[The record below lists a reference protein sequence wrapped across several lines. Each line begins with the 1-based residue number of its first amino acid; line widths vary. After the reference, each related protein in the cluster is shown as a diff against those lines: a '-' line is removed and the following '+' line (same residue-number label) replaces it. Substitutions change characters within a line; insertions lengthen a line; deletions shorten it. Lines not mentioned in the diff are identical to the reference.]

1 MKKNLL
7 STALIALTALF
18 SMPQSVWA
26 DIMPAGQFSQIFY
39 VEFDK
44 TKTGNNCT
52 KDLSGGTFTS
62 IVDDVAQTAGDIA
75 NPDGNGWRFAKD
87 KVISLVITLS
97 DNTFKAGDIISI
109 DASMSAAQDGTKLDR
124 GLVLCNNDGNEI
136 SDLTFSSSYSSGTI
150 ENLKYIVTA
159 NSAIVGEN
167 ILYIKRRT
175 HTSGSGAQNKF
186 VNKISITAPVE
197 LEAQSSKTWDLT
209 SVLSGNTA
217 TATIANSFVYDNLFF
232 AENTEIYKYSS
243 SPLGFD
249 IRYQTTHSVSNNL
262 DLSKMTTGLVFKLAS
277 SARTVIVSYTGTE
290 PKIYKK
296 VGDTIDEITPTL
308 NTSSTPRTASFDVVS
323 DDDVLVSLVPKGS
336 GSNCELKA
344 INISPVNISGATVTL
359 SNTSFTYNGNEQA
372 PTVSSVTLGGNTL
385 TLNTDYEVN
394 TIEAKTNVGTDYTV
408 TVTGKGSYEGTASAT
423 WSITKATNAL
433 SGTLSIEGW
442 TYGSTANTPTGVTA
456 TFGTVGYKYSS
467 AADGTYGTYDA
478 IVNGVEGTW
487 YVKAYVDGTDNYTA
501 VESDAVSF
509 TISAAVSNPTLTITQ
524 PETGGTIAAD
534 LSGEVASGTSVKLT
548 ATPNSGYQLKSWKN
562 DDDALG
568 SLPQSLVQTISM
580 PSSNL
585 TVTAE
590 FEAVAT
596 TAPSITTATTW
607 TFDDFAA
614 GTALSYNERIYLYNG
629 LYISGHND
637 SNLSNMATVKAATSA
652 VSTTVPDISS
662 VNNYLYLAG
671 SLNSGTMPSANSKAS
686 NFYRDCAAFYAG
698 CAGTVYVYISG
709 TKNSSRHFV
718 VNVNGTSN
726 TTAMSGENTNPVLI
740 SQSVPANSNVYIGTD
755 NGACNIYAIK
765 FVPTHKVTTA
775 TDPTDKATVTIQKG
789 ETTVTSDTEVEEGT
803 SLTVTVS
810 EIASGYE
817 VSKVEMNST
826 DITSTLSEGKY
837 SFTMPETTEDVTV
850 TVTLTSTSTPSTTA
864 WTFPTSGQV
873 EVVTAHT
880 QNESET
886 GLYYRAGAASG
897 RHIAFSSGLASTW
910 TFGDDHSITTT
921 TSTGKAT
928 LLSNSGLNPACE
940 NASANS
946 GSAASDTD
954 NRTLAY
960 TSSAPGTFYVA
971 FTGESSTESDR
982 YYKLYFKPLGAS
994 SYTVVSSEN
1003 VNTTAEADGSKGA
1016 FYYSAP
1022 TAGTFVFGGGS
1033 KSYVYAVEF
1042 VEATTAKTLTATVSP
1057 ENSGTIS
1064 KKIDEDDIAS
1074 SVTSFAQNTTVT
1086 LTATPET
1093 GYEFVK
1099 WTAGSAEGDALT
1111 TGGDY
1116 TVNGAEIQVKMSA
1129 DKTVMAVFQEAT
1141 ATQYQLTITQPING
1155 KIKVGD
1161 TEAST
1166 ADYDENTEITLTAVA
1181 DDADAYEF
1189 ESWTVDGTAV
1199 TAANDNNIIAISGNS
1214 ITVKMTKAFTLSAT
1228 FKAKSTTPTTPWT
1241 INYAQTAVSKVTY
1254 GSGTTAERTTTTSY
1268 AIGETATYPFHVGD
1282 YLADHEL
1289 MISRSDGI
1297 LRYADVKNIGLFNNN
1312 KNVYGIQNLKAG
1324 DVIEIAYNGGG
1335 DSNGMKTVPELADLV
1350 NVTESSETGTYT
1362 FKFNYNNVD
1371 RTLDYTV
1378 KRLTVTADGA
1388 AGFAL
1393 TAGYIAKISVGTTY
1407 TVNASVSPEAT
1418 GTVSVTSPAYML
1430 LGDGFASGTDVT
1442 LKAEPASGY
1451 EFKEWKNGDTQV
1463 STEASYTITNLSE
1476 NTSLTAVFEQSTV
1489 NYTMKVVAGEN
1500 GSVKVEKGDDN
1511 VTAAV
1516 TAEDGAEYLTGT
1528 SLKLTATPVN
1538 GYEFVN
1544 WTNGTTEVSTDN
1556 PYTVSLTESMTLTAN
1571 FQESTIPAEETV
1583 SEETTWT
1590 FNGYTTTDVVST
1602 CAEAA
1607 QKPQTDKLYN
1617 RSATS
1622 GRGFTFVE
1630 LATAENISFTGG
1642 DQTEIPISKVATS
1655 SGNFNN
1661 TSMNAYTAGSAG
1673 NNTTPFF
1680 AFNTTVAGTCYA
1692 YVKSYEYT
1700 KSDNTKD
1707 KGNIR
1712 IYFGKGDGTDIAGGT
1727 GYATTN
1733 STDGAEI
1740 KLTATSAG
1748 TFFIGGVTNNA
1759 QRDIYA
1765 IRFVPTPVVEKYAVN
1780 VPTEVANG
1788 SISANVSEAA
1798 EGETVTLTV
1807 SPDKGYMVD
1816 AISVKNGETV
1826 IAVTTGETS
1835 NTYTFVMPAAAPTIT
1850 VSFKAI
1856 PTIYGTYDFRSFAN
1870 SNLTVGTTASIGK
1883 TDANVMTGSFTGITN
1898 TMTLNDALGISY
1910 SDTDHEIKLVRGED
1924 DATTGIAI
1932 PRGSANQVA
1941 FYLYGLKSGEWFK
1954 METGD
1959 IPLYINKVNNDA
1971 TIYFYDI
1978 DDTSKTNVARYSEIV
1993 SGHTYVA
2000 SADIASMELYYN
2012 TSNSGNIYLYS
2023 VQISKDDAVPAPTI
2037 GSYDFATGKV
2047 GITVN
2052 NSLKGQ
2058 TPTVYYTTNGDEPTT
2073 SSTVYDD
2080 TEKIALSEATTIKAI
2095 AVYGEIKSTVAEKLV
2110 ILESVDAPTIG
2121 DYDTSVKTVAI
2132 TTGNSTN
2139 TDATLTTYYTLDGS
2153 TPSASSTKYT
2163 EAIAID
2169 QTRIVKAVTISS
2181 TGVASDVTTKKITV
2195 SGATPAT
2202 TWDFTTMSALQYGDD
2217 ATTVYYNGGSGSNFN
2232 YIVGSDIHAKMS
2244 SQAGDGA
2251 LSISADKY
2259 LTGTK
2264 PFAIHDLAVGD
2275 KVYITYT
2282 GGQLKLF
2289 RGTKGNSLKIGE
2301 TTISVSGDY
2310 NFDSGAEIAVTAVDA
2325 DDNYIA
2331 LRQATATAKITKIE
2345 INPVYQVTK
2354 GTVGS
2359 NISSLTMT
2367 SPSGKTFGD
2376 SFARGTEVTL
2386 KATTTATGGNFLWT
2400 DGDGNTLTPSASE
2413 ASVLTLT
2420 LTDNITVNVS
2430 YSNAT
2435 IWDFSELTAGDITTV
2450 TASNGMY
2457 YRAGARTT
2465 DGKQGRAIVVGEN
2478 TSQLTWNFPDGT
2490 VYSRQNSSA
2499 NTAPYVTLPG
2509 NTTLAPASSAAPS
2522 DKEGQTLTSDDDSNN
2537 RSLAFTTTSA
2547 GTVYVAYRVASGRY
2561 ANLYFKPTSG
2571 DSYSIVSTDG
2581 ADDNNNRQGMLF
2593 YTAPSG
2599 GTFFIGGTGDMNVYM
2614 VKFEPASTDIYT
2626 LTETANP
2633 TAGGSVKKEIIY
2645 GDESSP
2651 SYYEAVANTFLA
2663 GTKLRLTPAP
2673 NVGYG
2678 FAYWGDDTSDQA
2690 ASKTVEMTTNQSVKV
2705 NFGEVKRTVT
2715 VASAENGSVSLRVGD
2730 SAVELTDGSAQVGDG
2745 AEVTVMT
2752 TPTLFY
2758 GVSEIS
2764 VTKTGDAE
2772 TTIEVTNGKFTL
2784 PEYDVTVTVT
2794 FAEENKCYSEKTW
2807 TFETTDLSETITT
2820 VKYFKDGLY
2829 LRGSSG
2835 SKAITQVDA
2844 SVTSVTLNG
2853 EAITVS
2859 KALQTAATFDAP
2871 DAANNSATAVSPL
2884 KATSGTAML
2893 ALNTAVKG
2901 TLYVAMS
2908 PVSDES
2914 GEARVY
2920 FYDGTNAPTAVKA
2933 KTAFSSSSAVY
2944 TVSYETTVPGIFFV
2958 GGTKAVNIYA
2968 AKFVPA
2974 DTSGDIKITKMSE
2987 SGNIYQLS
2995 NGLLTVTIG
3004 SEGYVDKIVM
3014 ADGTEIM
3021 KEGSDDNSWG
3031 YFSYNTSSSDSRRL
3045 FKDGE
3050 NYPTVN
3056 IVTQTSD
3063 MVEIV
3068 YTNDNNSLAQTW
3080 SVGYIMRKGVSG
3092 LYTYAKV
3099 KNGSTESDLP
3109 EARFVWR
3116 PDRDNFNYGYVSD
3129 DRQGTD
3135 AIPSYDKF
3143 SVATELQDAT
3153 YRFSDN
3159 TIYTKYDWANFMKD
3173 DQVHG
3178 VMSNTNGLWVIQ
3190 PSTEWVNGG
3199 VQKQDLMVHA
3209 DDGGPVVLQM
3219 MQSQHFGA
3227 ASHTLAANEEKFFG
3241 PSLLYLNSGSSKDA
3255 MISDAKTM
3263 AESEVGAWPYSWF
3276 ENDDYPQ
3283 ASDRSKVT
3291 GTITLSNTDF
3301 TTTKIR
3307 VILADNSVDDPL
3319 VQVGG
3324 YQYAT
3329 DVESTTGSYA
3339 FSINNVREGTYAL
3352 FAYALN
3358 GDATGVLKTSRTYT
3372 MPTNKGMGTIVW
3384 EPKKYGE
3391 KLWQIGEAD
3400 HSTAGFKLSDHARQ
3414 YGLWEQAPASLTY
3427 TVGTSTESDWYY
3439 VQPKGSTWTVNFDCD
3454 ETFTEPLHLTIAVA
3468 GASRKPTLV
3477 IKMNDHQ
3484 VYNAQYTSDD
3494 PSVYRSATLAG
3505 KYGLLEV
3512 EIPANNM
3519 VTGTNSL
3526 TIAANSSS
3534 SEVVGLMYDCIKLE
3548 RPNPKYVVDDVKNW
3562 VFGELTTGTVYK
3574 AITPVNE
3581 EYYLRAGGVVTGTST
3596 ATRTFTVTDATDT
3609 PTFTFADG
3617 SSVSTNTGKYLKANG
3632 AYKAGD
3638 NPIGATSSAGGN
3650 ESYSYPMF
3658 AFNIS
3663 ESGTVYAKV
3672 KGTKNDKFR
3681 IYFAN
3686 GNSITNKEFTAT
3698 GDIDEIT
3705 CTASEAGS
3713 VFITD
3718 VTSAFEIHAV
3728 RFVPDSKAVKYELT
3742 LGSPENGTITAS
3754 VGSTSYAGGTTNEV
3768 IPVTEVTLTAVP
3780 GTGYQLKGWTDGD
3793 GNAVGTLPQSIVNT
3807 YTMPTASATVTAE
3820 FEALPKLEGL
3830 TEKTTWLFDGFK
3842 AGTILSDSEAYGF
3855 NNGTGTLYVSGH
3867 SNGSASAM
3875 ATVKAGDEVSGNL
3888 GSIEVKAT
3896 NYLALAGE
3904 VHSDTYVKSDRA
3916 ANTFTKDAIAF
3927 RASRPGTVYAL
3938 MQGTYSDSET
3948 RTFNIYVNGTVN
3960 KTEMP
3965 SDNAA
3970 TVVSQEI
3977 ADTAATVFIAGSRG
3991 DYKVYAVR
3999 FVPQED
4005 KKVEVVVTKEDDNN
4019 ATVTSVDIGSDA
4031 AEVVIPATAEDGTPV
4046 TKIADDVFT
4055 EDNTANV
4062 SSIDLSETQVTLDGN
4077 RSTNDV
4083 LKVIPENT
4091 LIYVPETS
4099 TVTGTNV
4106 VKKTGEGDGAT
4117 YNCENYEVV
4126 DGAETTIPHSFTAG
4140 TAKLER
4146 NFTAGKKCTVC
4157 LPYDF
4162 EAEGGT
4168 FYKFTGI
4175 SNGKVQMTQQT
4186 GLLPKN
4192 TPYIFVP
4199 ESDATE
4205 TAVAE
4210 NVEVKINGIP
4220 ETVNDESNFKFT
4232 GTYEHLNWE
4241 APSGIYGF
4249 AAEEN
4254 GLATVGQFV
4263 RVGNGAGIEAYRA
4276 YLTYT
4281 GEGAISGTNAA
4292 PRRRASGLPAILEI
4306 EWIAAS
4312 GTTVIRE
4319 MRQSDEHDAPVYNM
4333 SGQRVDGSYKGM
4345 VIINGKKVIR
4355 K

>member
-18 SMPQSVWA
+18 AMPLGVWA
-26 DIMPAGQFSQIFY
+26 D
-39 VEFDK
+39 
-44 TKTGNNCT
+44 
-52 KDLSGGTFTS
+52 
-62 IVDDVAQTAGDIA
+62 
-75 NPDGNGWRFAKD
+75 
-87 KVISLVITLS
+87 
-97 DNTFKAGDIISI
+97 
-109 DASMSAAQDGTKLDR
+109 
-124 GLVLCNNDGNEI
+124 
-136 SDLTFSSSYSSGTI
+136 
-150 ENLKYIVTA
+150 
-159 NSAIVGEN
+159 
-167 ILYIKRRT
+167 
-175 HTSGSGAQNKF
+175 
-186 VNKISITAPVE
+186 
-197 LEAQSSKTWDLT
+197 
-209 SVLSGNTA
+209 
-217 TATIANSFVYDNLFF
+217 
-232 AENTEIYKYSS
+232 
-243 SPLGFD
+243 
-249 IRYQTTHSVSNNL
+249 
-262 DLSKMTTGLVFKLAS
+262 
-277 SARTVIVSYTGTE
+277 
-290 PKIYKK
+290 
-296 VGDTIDEITPTL
+296 
-308 NTSSTPRTASFDVVS
+308 DVV
-323 DDDVLVSLVPKGS
+323 VS
-336 GSNCELKA
+336 
-344 INISPVNISGATVTL
+344 
-359 SNTSFTYNGNEQA
+359 
-372 PTVSSVTLGGNTL
+372 
-385 TLNTDYEVN
+385 
-394 TIEAKTNVGTDYTV
+394 
-408 TVTGKGSYEGTASAT
+408 
-423 WSITKATNAL
+423 
-433 SGTLSIEGW
+433 
-442 TYGSTANTPTGVTA
+442 
-456 TFGTVGYKYSS
+456 
-467 AADGTYGTYDA
+467 
-478 IVNGVEGTW
+478 
-487 YVKAYVDGTDNYTA
+487 
-501 VESDAVSF
+501 
-509 TISAAVSNPTLTITQ
+509 
-524 PETGGTIAAD
+524 
-534 LSGEVASGTSVKLT
+534 
-548 ATPNSGYQLKSWKN
+548 
-562 DDDALG
+562 
-568 SLPQSLVQTISM
+568 
-580 PSSNL
+580 
-585 TVTAE
+585 
-590 FEAVAT
+590 
-596 TAPSITTATTW
+596 TATTW
-607 TFDDFAA
+607 TFPQ
-614 GTALSYNERIYLYNG
+614 L
-629 LYISGHND
+629 
-637 SNLSNMATVKAATSA
+637 
-652 VSTTVPDISS
+652 
-662 VNNYLYLAG
+662 
-671 SLNSGTMPSANSKAS
+671 
-686 NFYRDCAAFYAG
+686 
-698 CAGTVYVYISG
+698 
-709 TKNSSRHFV
+709 
-718 VNVNGTSN
+718 GTSN
-726 TTAMSGENTNPVLI
+726 ITA
-740 SQSVPANSNVYIGTD
+740 
-755 NGACNIYAIK
+755 
-765 FVPTHKVTTA
+765 
-775 TDPTDKATVTIQKG
+775 
-789 ETTVTSDTEVEEGT
+789 
-803 SLTVTVS
+803 
-810 EIASGYE
+810 
-817 VSKVEMNST
+817 
-826 DITSTLSEGKY
+826 
-837 SFTMPETTEDVTV
+837 
-850 TVTLTSTSTPSTTA
+850 
-864 WTFPTSGQV
+864 
-873 EVVTAHT
+873 VTAQQT
-880 QNESET
+880 NDAPN
-886 GLYYRAGAASG
+886 GLYYRATSVVPISFETAGSLTWNFG
-897 RHIAFSSGLASTW
+897 DGHTFSSSS
-910 TFGDDHSITTT
+910 SI
-921 TSTGKAT
+921 GNARV
-928 LLSNSGLNPACE
+928 
-940 NASANS
+940 ASANS
-946 GSAASDTD
+946 GFTTPTITSASDNLNSD
-954 NRTLAY
+954 AGNIDRG
-960 TSSAPGTFYVA
+960 SFA
-971 FTGESSTESDR
+971 FTTGKPGFVYVSFRVEDGATSTYSTL
-982 YYKLYFKPLGAS
+982 YYKASGGSFEVAAREETSTTNVATNKQGAL
-994 SYTVVSSEN
+994 SYYASN
-1003 VNTTAEADGSKGA
+1003 
-1016 FYYSAP
+1016 
-1022 TAGTFVFGGGS
+1022 AGTFVFGS
-1033 KSYVYAVEF
+1033 VKKYKLYAIEF
-1042 VEATTAKTLTATVSP
+1042 IPLYSNITATNGSC
-1057 ENSGTIS
+1057 TI
-1064 KKIDEDDIAS
+1064 S
-1074 SVTSFAQNTTVT
+1074 SVTA
-1086 LTATPET
+1086 
-1093 GYEFVK
+1093 
-1099 WTAGSAEGDALT
+1099 
-1111 TGGDY
+1111 
-1116 TVNGAEIQVKMSA
+1116 
-1129 DKTVMAVFQEAT
+1129 
-1141 ATQYQLTITQPING
+1141 
-1155 KIKVGD
+1155 
-1161 TEAST
+1161 AST
-1166 ADYDENTEITLTAVA
+1166 ATNGYD
-1181 DDADAYEF
+1181 
-1189 ESWTVDGTAV
+1189 V
-1199 TAANDNNIIAISGNS
+1199 TFS
-1214 ITVKMTKAFTLSAT
+1214 V
-1228 FKAKSTTPTTPWT
+1228 TP
-1241 INYAQTAVSKVTY
+1241 NAGY
-1254 GSGTTAERTTTTSY
+1254 
-1268 AIGETATYPFHVGD
+1268 
-1282 YLADHEL
+1282 YLAAAPTVTG
-1289 MISRSDGI
+1289 SD
-1297 LRYADVKNIGLFNNN
+1297 
-1312 KNVYGIQNLKAG
+1312 
-1324 DVIEIAYNGGG
+1324 
-1335 DSNGMKTVPELADLV
+1335 
-1350 NVTESSETGTYT
+1350 ESSVTVTDNGNGTYT
-1362 FKFNYNNVD
+1362 FTTTKFPVTISAPSVAANPIGTWDFQSWASGSNYINGGTSDAAIHYLERNSNDVLTGRIDIGSNTASGSYYTTALPLNGVFGATDTNLKIRHHGTLAYNNGLMVENNNSTSLVIYKLKQGD
-1371 RTLDYTV
+1371 WMRFNLNN
-1378 KRLTVTADGA
+1378 G
-1388 AGFAL
+1388 G
-1393 TAGYIAKISVGTTY
+1393 
-1407 TVNASVSPEAT
+1407 T
-1418 GTVSVTSPAYML
+1418 GTITFEDNSDNAKVRKLGSSDVVTNVESDAIYVVQQDCDLGIAFAGNGNKYVYSIEISNTENVSAPIIGTYNNGEVT
-1430 LGDGFASGTDVT
+1430 
-1442 LKAEPASGY
+1442 
-1451 EFKEWKNGDTQV
+1451 
-1463 STEASYTITNLSE
+1463 I
-1476 NTSLTAVFEQSTV
+1476 
-1489 NYTMKVVAGEN
+1489 
-1500 GSVKVEKGDDN
+1500 
-1511 VTAAV
+1511 
-1516 TAEDGAEYLTGT
+1516 
-1528 SLKLTATPVN
+1528 
-1538 GYEFVN
+1538 
-1544 WTNGTTEVSTDN
+1544 TNGTT
-1556 PYTVSLTESMTLTAN
+1556 
-1571 FQESTIPAEETV
+1571 
-1583 SEETTWT
+1583 
-1590 FNGYTTTDVVST
+1590 
-1602 CAEAA
+1602 
-1607 QKPQTDKLYN
+1607 
-1617 RSATS
+1617 
-1622 GRGFTFVE
+1622 
-1630 LATAENISFTGG
+1630 
-1642 DQTEIPISKVATS
+1642 
-1655 SGNFNN
+1655 
-1661 TSMNAYTAGSAG
+1661 
-1673 NNTTPFF
+1673 
-1680 AFNTTVAGTCYA
+1680 
-1692 YVKSYEYT
+1692 
-1700 KSDNTKD
+1700 
-1707 KGNIR
+1707 
-1712 IYFGKGDGTDIAGGT
+1712 
-1727 GYATTN
+1727 
-1733 STDGAEI
+1733 
-1740 KLTATSAG
+1740 
-1748 TFFIGGVTNNA
+1748 
-1759 QRDIYA
+1759 
-1765 IRFVPTPVVEKYAVN
+1765 
-1780 VPTEVANG
+1780 
-1788 SISANVSEAA
+1788 
-1798 EGETVTLTV
+1798 
-1807 SPDKGYMVD
+1807 
-1816 AISVKNGETV
+1816 
-1826 IAVTTGETS
+1826 
-1835 NTYTFVMPAAAPTIT
+1835 
-1850 VSFKAI
+1850 
-1856 PTIYGTYDFRSFAN
+1856 
-1870 SNLTVGTTASIGK
+1870 
-1883 TDANVMTGSFTGITN
+1883 
-1898 TMTLNDALGISY
+1898 
-1910 SDTDHEIKLVRGED
+1910 
-1924 DATTGIAI
+1924 
-1932 PRGSANQVA
+1932 
-1941 FYLYGLKSGEWFK
+1941 
-1954 METGD
+1954 
-1959 IPLYINKVNNDA
+1959 
-1971 TIYFYDI
+1971 
-1978 DDTSKTNVARYSEIV
+1978 
-1993 SGHTYVA
+1993 
-2000 SADIASMELYYN
+2000 
-2012 TSNSGNIYLYS
+2012 
-2023 VQISKDDAVPAPTI
+2023 
-2037 GSYDFATGKV
+2037 
-2047 GITVN
+2047 
-2052 NSLKGQ
+2052 
-2058 TPTVYYTTNGDEPTT
+2058 T
-2073 SSTVYDD
+2073 SST
-2080 TEKIALSEATTIKAI
+2080 
-2095 AVYGEIKSTVAEKLV
+2095 STV
-2110 ILESVDAPTIG
+2110 
-2121 DYDTSVKTVAI
+2121 
-2132 TTGNSTN
+2132 
-2139 TDATLTTYYTLDGS
+2139 TTYYTLDGS
-2153 TPSASSTKYT
+2153 TPSASHKDGSFTDASK
-2163 EAIAID
+2163 AIQID

-2181 TGVASDVTTKKITV
+2181 TEVSSDVVTKKITV
-2195 SGATPAT
+2195 DAATPAT
-2202 TWDFTTMSALQYGDD
+2202 TWDFVNDETLSPLAFGDALGIKGYYYTTSDANNDNFINITNSPVHSKMSWLVPNVANPSVSDTTGTGLKDNSYRAFAINDLHVGDKIYVTYTGGTMNVSSHSTYGNTVSINATAVTKGSKTAFDSGAAIEVTAIDNTYNYVMLKADAAAAIIQKIEINPVYTITNATDNESGITVAITKENDAETDKTFESTFARGTTVTLAATYSATGKQLVWMDGEDNVLTANNDGTVTITMDGNKTIKATLTIPVWTVNDVTVESYTESTAVDGVQIHGNNTSGHGVSVTDLSPAKTGSFSNTD
-2217 ATTVYYNGGSGSNFN
+2217 ATAYSVS
-2232 YIVGSDIHAKMS
+2232 
-2244 SQAGDGA
+2244 
-2251 LSISADKY
+2251 KY
-2259 LTGTK
+2259 LTIPGAVSASTDEIANKAATMRLTANNTESLKEYLAMDVTEAGTLYVLYRPNSATDGRNVYVGFQKNSDNSYTKTIQSATLGTEYTEIKHSGNGAGTFFVYGSIAMKVYAMMFVPETVKTLTTVANPADGGVINVTNGNATYEGAANGLAIQPYTELTLAATANTGYNFTGWSDNVTSNTITMDDDKTATATFEAVTYLLTITQPATGGSITATVDETSYTESTDVLENKTVTLTAVPAVGYQLTGWTDGTK
-2264 PFAIHDLAVGD
+2264 ALGNLPKSLVNTITMDAAKSATAMFEATPAVTGVTEESLWTFDSFDANTILSDTKVYGYNNGTGTLYISGHSASGSLSDAATVATGSMTEGQVVGSGDAIQPERCLSLQGNGISSLSTSREANTFTPDAIAFQAGVPGTVYVLMSGAYKTGDTRTINIAANKSESDNTKKAVYSTTLTEGDAVQVVSCEITEASSVFIGTSGGGKNIYAVKFVPAPTYTVGKATMTNGDVTIDPTTATAGTTVTLTVNPAEGYRLKSGTLKATYNDGSASQELAITDNTFIMPAYAVTVSAEFEAVNPIGTWDFQTWANGSDYINGGANDAAIHYLESNSNGVLTGRIDTGSNTASGSYYTTALPLNGVFGATDTNLKIKHHSTLANNGLIVENGKSSTMKIYNLSEGNSLKVSSVIETGKSGTIQFASGEDYVNLKKYGSDDIATTIESGETYVVQGNGVVGITLSGEGNKYIYSISVSDEILTAPTITLADNVATITAGESSQSGSTLKTYYKNVHSETAPDTPSDANAAATAEWTELSTSSVTVDEPGILYAITYNTTKGTKSDVTSARVIYGTHDFRAWALTDGNLSSTSATDVTWSDGNLTANDHTMYLSDAFTTGTTKVQIRKNNTATSGLVANNGSRDITIQHLTADDRIIIDGCEEGSYTSSGSTTTTYLKVKSTNVKLVKSDGTKADVAVGD
-2275 KVYITYT
+2275 KISVGSIYEVTEGNTMVVTMERATYIYSVKISNSDAMPEPAISDLDFTTNKVTISAADQSLGGTARTAIYYGFDANTEPATEYTSEGISITEDCTIYAMAVAGSVKSAIVSKAIETEKVTGLAIGDLSEGAVSITEGTSTAGSTVITYYTLDGSTPTSESTPYSEAITITETRIVKAISISETGVKSDVVTKKIIVDALTPASTWDFVSDNTLNPLTYADETYNGYYINADGQSKSDGKFKYVTNANIHAKLSWQLEGTETANATVGDNGLAISKGGRVFAINDLHVGDKIYITYT
-2282 GGQLKLF
+2282 NSGTTPLK
-2289 RGTKGNSLKIGE
+2289 TSIYENKGCAISVNGGE
-2301 TTISVSGDY
+2301 TVS
-2310 NFDSGAEIAVTAVDA
+2310 SGNTTEIALGDEIEIMSTPEGYEYLVLMPNTG
-2325 DDNYIA
+2325 
-2331 LRQATATAKITKIE
+2331 ITIQKIE

-2367 SPSGKTFGD
+2367 SPTGKDFGD

-2386 KATTTATGGNFLWT
+2386 KAETTATGGEFLWT
-2400 DGDGNTLTPSASE
+2400 DGDNNVLTPSTSDASE
-2413 ASVLTLT
+2413 LTIT

-2430 YSNAT
+2430 YSNAKT
-2435 IWDFSELTAGDITTV
+2435 WNFSELTAGDITTV

-2571 DSYSIVSTDG
+2571 DGYSIVSTDG

-2593 YTAPSG
+2593 YTAPEAGS
-2599 GTFFIGGTGDMNVYM
+2599 FFIGGTGDMNVYL
-2614 VKFEPASTDIYT
+2614 VQFEPTSESIFT

-2633 TAGGSVKKEIIY
+2633 TDGGSVKKEIVY
-2645 GDESSP
+2645 GDTP
-2651 SYYEAVANTFLA
+2651 SYYETPANTFLA
-2663 GTKLRLTPAP
+2663 GTKLRLTPTP

-2678 FAYWGDDTSDQA
+2678 FSYWGDSSADTD
-2690 ASKTVEMTTNQSVKV
+2690 ASKTITMDENKSVTV
-2705 NFGEVKRTVT
+2705 NFSEVKHSVT
-2715 VASAENGSVSLRVGD
+2715 VASAVNGTVTLQVGG
-2730 SAVELTDGSAQVGDG
+2730 SPVELTDRTAQIGEG
-2745 AEVTVMT
+2745 ATVTILTM
-2752 TPTLFY
+2752 PTLFY
-2758 GVSEIS
+2758 GVENIT
-2764 VTKTGDAE
+2764 VAKTDDA
-2772 TTIEVTNGKFTL
+2772 TTTVEVTNGKFTL
-2784 PEYDVTVTVT
+2784 PDYDVTVTVT
-2794 FAEENKCYSEKTW
+2794 FKTENKCDATETKTW
-2807 TFETTDLSETITT
+2807 TFEEDKVDATITG
-2820 VKYFKDGLY
+2820 VKYWRDAMY
-2829 LRGSSG
+2829 LRGSTATNKG
-2835 SKAITQVDA
+2835 FTKVDA
-2844 SVTSVTLNG
+2844 GSVTSVTLNG
-2853 EAITVS
+2853 EDVAVS

-2871 DAANNSATAVSPL
+2871 DAGNNSATSISWL
-2884 KATSGTAML
+2884 KASSGTAML
-2893 ALNTAVKG
+2893 ALNAAVKG

-2908 PVSDES
+2908 PVNNEE
-2914 GEARVY
+2914 GQARIY
-2920 FYDGTNAPTAVKA
+2920 FYDGTNAPTEVKA
-2933 KTAFSSSSAVY
+2933 KTAFSSSSEVY

-2968 AKFVPA
+2968 AKFVPT
-2974 DTSGDIKITKMSE
+2974 DTSGDTRITNPEGQTYK
-2987 SGNIYQLS
+2987 LS
-2995 NGLLTVTIG
+2995 NGLLSVTIG
-3004 SEGYVDKIVM
+3004 DEGYVDRIVM

-3021 KEGSDDNSWG
+3021 KEGGSHDKGWG

-3050 NYPTVN
+3050 SYPTVE
-3056 IVTQTSD
+3056 IKTQTSD

-3068 YTNDNNSLAQTW
+3068 YTNNNNSLAQTW